1 MKAIIFDRLFE
12 ASYELYKF
20 AVSCGYDFF
29 DNQNYD
35 IMFDPRIVEFCE
47 KRLSPLWGEMVYK
60 GKENHRFRIGF
71 AGAGYIRDINV
82 NKHWIIKYN
91 HVDAPIITY
100 VDVNTNKYGYTRL
113 VEKW

>member
-1 MKAIIFDRLFE
+1 MKAIIVSRFFE
-12 ASYELYKF
+12 EPYELNKF
-20 AVSCGYDFF
+20 VVSCGYDFF

-60 GKENHRFRIGF
+60 GKENYKFRIGF

-82 NKHWIIKYN
+82 NKNCIIKYN
-91 HVDAPIITY
+91 HVDSPIITY

-113 VEKW
+113 LEK